1 MLKQQVVLYGNIL
14 FRKDSDYLME
24 YVLYSTITGAF
35 IMASFILGLHYGGKI
50 ARGEV
55 IDKPKLNPIKAV
67 KENIKESKLSKEEE
81 KKQQE
86 LQDFIDAF
94 ENYDGSIK

>member
-1 MLKQQVVLYGNIL
+1 
-14 FRKDSDYLME
+14 ME
-24 YVLYSTITGAF
+24 LIIYSALTGVF
-35 IMASFILGLHYGGKI
+35 IMVSFILGLHYGGKI

-81 KKQQE
+81 KKQKE
-86 LQDFIDAF
+86 LQNFMDAI
-94 ENYDGSIK
+94 ENYDGNVI